1 MVMKKTRSLQL
12 GFTLIELLVTTGI
25 FLVMTSVV
33 LARYR
38 SYNVKTTVANT
49 AETIV
54 LSLREAQV
62 YGTSGKATT
71 TVATECGGSA
81 FNCPYGVRF
90 ISTTPSSYVVFV
102 DKDGNGVYTGVTER
116 VTTVNLPT
124 GATITG
130 MTPASPLNVVFTR
143 PFPDA
148 KINNNP
154 ANTSA
159 TVTVTGTPNIATV
172 RITSAGQIT
181 IE

>member
-1 MVMKKTRSLQL
+1 MKKNRTSQSA
-12 GFTLIELLVTTGI
+12 FTLIELLVTTGI
-25 FLVMTSVV
+25 FLLLTSVV

-38 SYNVKTTVANT
+38 SYNVKTNLANT
-49 AETIV
+49 AEMIV

-71 TVATECGGSA
+71 TTAVQCGGSS

-90 ISTTPSSYVVFV
+90 ISTTPSSYVVFA
-102 DKDGNGVYTGVTER
+102 DKDGNGVYTGVGER
-116 VTTVNLPT
+116 VQTVTLPT
-124 GATITG
+124 GVTITG
-130 MTPASPLNVVFTR
+130 MTPASPLNVVFKR

-148 KINNNP
+148 LINNNI

-159 TVTVTGTPNIATV
+159 SVTVSNSTNSAII
-172 RITSAGQIT
+172 RMTSAGQLS